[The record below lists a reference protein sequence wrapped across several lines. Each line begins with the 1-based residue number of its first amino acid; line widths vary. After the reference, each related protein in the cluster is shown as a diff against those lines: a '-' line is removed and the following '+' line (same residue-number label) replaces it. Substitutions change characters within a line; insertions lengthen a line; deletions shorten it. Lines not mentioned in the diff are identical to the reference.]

1 MTDDSH
7 MGSDLPPIDPSSL
20 NWVRYW
26 YPIARKGLL
35 VAGLITV
42 LSAIGSMG
50 FLVLH
55 WRTSSIRELI
65 FDRRISVL
73 EVQAKKAEADLV
85 REKANIA
92 DADARAAGADAEAKR
107 ATERASAFEADTAK
121 AQERI
126 ATLEKEAAA
135 AKAAIADADA
145 RAAEAQ
151 SALERAKSDRA
162 DADARAAG
170 ADAEAKRAT
179 ASALGPTQL
188 KHRNALPHW
197 RKKPPPLS
205 CRRPVL
211 TRERPRHNQHHR
223 NSKSRGY

>member
-1 MTDDSH
+1 

-42 LSAIGSMG
+42 ISAIGSMG

-65 FDRRISVL
+65 SDRRISVL
-73 EVQAKKAEADLV
+73 EVQAKKVEADLE
-85 REKANIA
+85 RAKSDRA

-135 AKAAIADADA
+135 AKAVIADADA

-179 ASALGPTQL
+179 ERASALGPTQL
-188 KHRNALPHW
+188 KHRNASPHW

>member
-7 MGSDLPPIDPSSL
+7 MGSDLPPIDPASL
-20 NWVRYW
+20 NWARYW

-42 LSAIGSMG
+42 ISAIGSMG

-65 FDRRISVL
+65 SDRRISVL
-73 EVQAKKAEADLV
+73 EVQAKKVEADLE
-85 REKANIA
+85 RAKSDRA
-92 DADARAAGADAEAKR
+92 DADARATGADAEAKR
-107 ATERASAFEADTAK
+107 ATERASA
-121 AQERI
+121 
-126 ATLEKEAAA
+126 
-135 AKAAIADADA
+135 
-145 RAAEAQ
+145 
-151 SALERAKSDRA
+151 
-162 DADARAAG
+162 
-170 ADAEAKRAT
+170 
-179 ASALGPTQL
+179 LGPTQL
-188 KHRNALPHW
+188 KHRNASPHW